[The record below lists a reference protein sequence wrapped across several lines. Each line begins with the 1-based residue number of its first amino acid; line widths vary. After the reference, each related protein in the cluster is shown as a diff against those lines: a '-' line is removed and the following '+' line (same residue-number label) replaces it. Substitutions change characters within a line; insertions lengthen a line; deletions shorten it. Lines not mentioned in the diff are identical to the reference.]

1 MTRPDTTERP
11 QPLKTNYDMLMNIYR
26 VVRAEW
32 DQRRAMEDS
41 TPEELRFLIRL
52 MSEIETWDMERAAG
66 SNLL

>member
-1 MTRPDTTERP
+1 MTTVN
-11 QPLKTNYDMLMNIYR
+11 KTNRNIPIRNNYDMLMNIYR